1 MAEYN
6 AILSIFKKFLE
17 KYQNET
23 DRWELLQAIIDMRIE
38 FMVNH
43 ALQGFNLSLE
53 DAMDLVRSKNY
64 GLTSQDK
71 ESRKILLAAL
81 DNIIDFA
88 VAEEFQMAYKVSKIY
103 DSEDEENEENCEDI
117 CYLYNHIYAN
127 VENDDVNYAMGIAAG
142 WVKYNESTI
151 LTYMTQ
157 GDERVRPWHIA
168 LEGTSYPKS
177 SFPAWLIPPI
187 DYGCR
192 CFLIEEGDD
201 VLNHKDLANIESK
214 IVDKPDFIN
223 PIFSD
228 SVCKGGKI
236 FGAQHPYFQIPK
248 GYKRKLKS
256 ISKSIKEKWLDK

>member
-43 ALQGFNLSLE
+43 AFQGFNLSLE
-53 DAMDLVRSKNY
+53 DAMDLVRSKNN

-157 GDERVRPWHIA
+157 GDERVRPWHLA

-228 SVCKGGKI
+228 SVCNGGKI

>member
-53 DAMDLVRSKNY
+53 DAMDLVRSKNN

-88 VAEEFQMAYKVSKIY
+88 VAE
-103 DSEDEENEENCEDI
+103 
-117 CYLYNHIYAN
+117 
-127 VENDDVNYAMGIAAG
+127 
-142 WVKYNESTI
+142 
-151 LTYMTQ
+151 
-157 GDERVRPWHIA
+157 
-168 LEGTSYPKS
+168 
-177 SFPAWLIPPI
+177 
-187 DYGCR
+187 
-192 CFLIEEGDD
+192 
-201 VLNHKDLANIESK
+201 
-214 IVDKPDFIN
+214 
-223 PIFSD
+223 
-228 SVCKGGKI
+228 
-236 FGAQHPYFQIPK
+236 
-248 GYKRKLKS
+248 
-256 ISKSIKEKWLDK
+256 